1 MRYIGIDPGLD
12 GGVALLAPDE
22 NPLLCVMP
30 TQPTGKGNGRE
41 VDVTYS
47 LVWSALKLGPTRVL
61 LERQQ
66 PFPKQGGKSNFTT
79 GYNYGKLVA
88 LLEAEAVSFEVVR
101 PQEWQRA
108 FGIGGKGVDTKK
120 QAALV
125 AARLFPCVELRA
137 TERCRKPHSGKIDA
151 LLIAEHG
158 RRKMQG
164 GGS

>member
-12 GGVALLAPDE
+12 GGWALLAPDE
-22 NPLLCVMP
+22 NPFVVVMP

-41 VDVTYS
+41 VNVDYGPVRGGMLHGDV
-47 LVWSALKLGPTRVL
+47 RVL
-61 LERQQ
+61 IERQQ

-79 GYNYGKLVA
+79 GYNYGKLVS
-88 LLEAEAVSFEVVR
+88 LLEAQSVPFEVVR

-137 TERCRKPHSGKIDA
+137 TERCRKPHSGKVDA
-151 LLIAEHG
+151 LLIAEYG
-158 RRKMQG
+158 RRKWQG
-164 GGS
+164 GAQ